1 MLIKD
6 EYYGNLILLIES
18 ICEIKNKY
26 YLQTFLND
34 FFRKHNSINI
44 NSLFKELVQI
54 VDDGN

>member
-6 EYYGNLILLIES
+6 EYYGNLILLIEC
-18 ICEIKNKY
+18 ICEIRNKY
-26 YLQTFLND
+26 YLQSFLNEC
-34 FFRKHNSINI
+34 FRKHNNIVI

>member
-1 MLIKD
+1 MPTKD

-44 NSLFKELVQI
+44 NRLFKELVQI